1 MRGEGIKIF
10 KKAREIVIIVSRV
23 YSSGKTTLAKN
34 LAKYFHSKAHI
45 VESRQTDNPLYDKA
59 KGTISCSYDEDFL
72 MERMKQ
78 IGEAMT
84 EPYTVFDRS
93 VYEDVLRMKISAD
106 LGFLDQEEAED
117 YFAWINKLLSKIPL
131 DRSNEASQILLFL
144 DLPFHDMIDRIY
156 QVPKVKEYI
165 MTHSFLYEYY
175 QESHLR
181 YREWFEN
188 YHYSEK
194 LRINALDYDFNN
206 MDDVAKVAKQIEEI
220 YQNPKFEITYDAIVD
235 NMRQS
240 LVNNNSI

>member
-1 MRGEGIKIF
+1 M
-10 KKAREIVIIVSRV
+10 IIVSGG

-78 IGEAMT
+78 IGVAIT

-117 YFAWINKLLSKIPL
+117 YFARINKRLSEIPL

-165 MTHSFLYEYY
+165 MTHPFLYEYY
-175 QESHLR
+175 QEAHLR
-181 YREWFEN
+181 HREWFEN

>member
-1 MRGEGIKIF
+1 M
-10 KKAREIVIIVSRV
+10 IIVSGV

-78 IGEAMT
+78 VGEAMT

-106 LGFLDQEEAED
+106 LGFLDQEEVED
-117 YFAWINKLLSKIPL
+117 YFARINKRLSEIPL

-144 DLPFHDMIDRIY
+144 DLPFHDMIERIY

-165 MTHSFLYEYY
+165 MTHPFLYEYY
-175 QESHLR
+175 QEAHLR
-181 YREWFEN
+181 YREWFEE
-188 YHYSEK
+188 YRYSEK

>member
-1 MRGEGIKIF
+1 M
-10 KKAREIVIIVSRV
+10 IIVSGI

-165 MTHSFLYEYY
+165 MTHPFLYEYY

>member
-1 MRGEGIKIF
+1 M
-10 KKAREIVIIVSRV
+10 IIVSGV

-165 MTHSFLYEYY
+165 MTHPFLYEYY

>member
-1 MRGEGIKIF
+1 M
-10 KKAREIVIIVSRV
+10 IIVSGV

-117 YFAWINKLLSKIPL
+117 YFAWINKRLSKIPL

-165 MTHSFLYEYY
+165 MTHPFLYEYY

>member
-1 MRGEGIKIF
+1 
-10 KKAREIVIIVSRV
+10 
-23 YSSGKTTLAKN
+23 
-34 LAKYFHSKAHI
+34 
-45 VESRQTDNPLYDKA
+45 
-59 KGTISCSYDEDFL
+59 
-72 MERMKQ
+72 MKQ

-117 YFAWINKLLSKIPL
+117 YFAWINKRLSKIPL

-165 MTHSFLYEYY
+165 MTHPFLYEYY

>member
-1 MRGEGIKIF
+1 M
-10 KKAREIVIIVSRV
+10 IIVSGV

-78 IGEAMT
+78 VGEAMT

-106 LGFLDQEEAED
+106 LGFLDQEEVED
-117 YFAWINKLLSKIPL
+117 YFARINKRLSEIPL

-144 DLPFHDMIDRIY
+144 DLPFHDMIDHIY

-165 MTHSFLYEYY
+165 MTHPFLYEYY

-220 YQNPKFEITYDAIVD
+220 YQNPEITYDAIVD

>member
-1 MRGEGIKIF
+1 M
-10 KKAREIVIIVSRV
+10 IIVSGV
-23 YSSGKTTLAKN
+23 YASGKTTLAKN

-78 IGEAMT
+78 VGEAMT

-106 LGFLDQEEAED
+106 LGFLDQEEVED
-117 YFAWINKLLSKIPL
+117 YFARINKRLSEIPL

-144 DLPFHDMIDRIY
+144 DLPFHDMIERIY

-165 MTHSFLYEYY
+165 MSHPFLYEYY
-175 QESHLR
+175 QEAHLR
-181 YREWFEN
+181 YREWFEE
-188 YHYSEK
+188 YRYSEK
-194 LRINALDYDFNN
+194 LRINALDYDFNVIQAE
-206 MDDVAKVAKQIEEI
+206 VAH
-220 YQNPKFEITYDAIVD
+220 P
-235 NMRQS
+235 
-240 LVNNNSI
+240 L

>member
-1 MRGEGIKIF
+1 M
-10 KKAREIVIIVSRV
+10 IIVSGV

-131 DRSNEASQILLFL
+131 DHSNEASQILLFL

-165 MTHSFLYEYY
+165 MTHPFLYEYY
-175 QESHLR
+175 QEAHLR

-220 YQNPKFEITYDAIVD
+220 YQNPEITYDAIVD

>member
-10 KKAREIVIIVSRV
+10 KKAREIVIIVSGV

-117 YFAWINKLLSKIPL
+117 YFAWINKRLSKIPL

-165 MTHSFLYEYY
+165 MTHPFLYEYY

-206 MDDVAKVAKQIEEI
+206 MDNVAKVAKQIEEI

>member
-1 MRGEGIKIF
+1 M
-10 KKAREIVIIVSRV
+10 IIVSRV

>member
-1 MRGEGIKIF
+1 M
-10 KKAREIVIIVSRV
+10 IIVSGV
-23 YSSGKTTLAKN
+23 YSSGKTILAKN
-34 LAKYFHSKAHI
+34 LTKYFHSKAHI

-84 EPYTVFDRS
+84 EPYTVFERS

-165 MTHSFLYEYY
+165 MTHPFLYEYY
-175 QESHLR
+175 QKAHLR

-206 MDDVAKVAKQIEEI
+206 MDDVAKVAKQNEEI

>member
-1 MRGEGIKIF
+1 M
-10 KKAREIVIIVSRV
+10 IIVSGV

-45 VESRQTDNPLYDKA
+45 VESRQMDNPLYDKA

-165 MTHSFLYEYY
+165 MTHPFLYEYY
-175 QESHLR
+175 QKAHLR

-220 YQNPKFEITYDAIVD
+220 YQNPEITYDAIVD

>member
-10 KKAREIVIIVSRV
+10 KKAREIVIIVSGV

-144 DLPFHDMIDRIY
+144 DLPFHDMIDHIY

-165 MTHSFLYEYY
+165 MTHPFLYEYY

-220 YQNPKFEITYDAIVD
+220 YQNPEITYDAIVD

-240 LVNNNSI
+240 LVNNNNI

>member
-1 MRGEGIKIF
+1 M
-10 KKAREIVIIVSRV
+10 IIVSGV

-117 YFAWINKLLSKIPL
+117 YFAWINKRLSKIPL

-165 MTHSFLYEYY
+165 MTHPFLYEYY
-175 QESHLR
+175 QEAHLR
-181 YREWFEN
+181 YH

-240 LVNNNSI
+240 LVNNNNI

>member
-1 MRGEGIKIF
+1 M
-10 KKAREIVIIVSRV
+10 IIVSGV

-78 IGEAMT
+78 IGEAIT
-84 EPYTVFDRS
+84 EPYTAFDRS

-117 YFAWINKLLSKIPL
+117 YFARINKRLSEIPL

-165 MTHSFLYEYY
+165 MTHPFLYEYY
-175 QESHLR
+175 QEAPLR
-181 YREWFEN
+181 YRKWFEN

-240 LVNNNSI
+240 LVNNSI

>member
-1 MRGEGIKIF
+1 M
-10 KKAREIVIIVSRV
+10 IIVSGV

-78 IGEAMT
+78 VGEAMT

-165 MTHSFLYEYY
+165 MTYPFLYEYY

-220 YQNPKFEITYDAIVD
+220 YQNPEITYDAIVD

>member
-1 MRGEGIKIF
+1 M
-10 KKAREIVIIVSRV
+10 IIVSGV

-117 YFAWINKLLSKIPL
+117 YFAWINKRLSKIPL

-165 MTHSFLYEYY
+165 MTHPFLYEYY
-175 QESHLR
+175 QEANLR

-220 YQNPKFEITYDAIVD
+220 YQNPEITYDAIVD

>member
-1 MRGEGIKIF
+1 M
-10 KKAREIVIIVSRV
+10 IIVSGV

-78 IGEAMT
+78 VGEAMT

-106 LGFLDQEEAED
+106 LGFLD
-117 YFAWINKLLSKIPL
+117 
-131 DRSNEASQILLFL
+131 
-144 DLPFHDMIDRIY
+144 
-156 QVPKVKEYI
+156 
-165 MTHSFLYEYY
+165 EYY
-175 QESHLR
+175 QEAHLR

-206 MDDVAKVAKQIEEI
+206 MEDVAKIAKQIEEI

>member
-1 MRGEGIKIF
+1 M
-10 KKAREIVIIVSRV
+10 IIVSGV
-23 YSSGKTTLAKN
+23 HSSGKTTLSKN
-34 LAKYFHSKAHI
+34 LAKYFNSKAYI
-45 VESRQTDNPLYDKA
+45 IETRQTDHPLYDKV
-59 KGTISCSYDEDFL
+59 KGTISCNYDEDFL

-78 IGEAMT
+78 VGEAMT

-93 VYEDVLRMKISAD
+93 VYEDVLRMKIAAD
-106 LGFLDQEEAED
+106 LGFLDHEEVED
-117 YFAWINKLLSKIPL
+117 YFARVNKRLSDIPL

-144 DLPFHDMIDRIY
+144 DLPFHDMIERIY

-165 MTHSFLYEYY
+165 MTHPFLYEYY
-175 QESHLR
+175 QETHFR

-235 NMRQS
+235 NMRHS
-240 LVNNNSI
+240 LVNKKNSI

>member
-1 MRGEGIKIF
+1 
-10 KKAREIVIIVSRV
+10 
-23 YSSGKTTLAKN
+23 
-34 LAKYFHSKAHI
+34 
-45 VESRQTDNPLYDKA
+45 
-59 KGTISCSYDEDFL
+59 
-72 MERMKQ
+72 MKQ
-78 IGEAMT
+78 VGEAMT

-117 YFAWINKLLSKIPL
+117 YFAWINKRLSKIPL

-165 MTHSFLYEYY
+165 MTHPFLYEYY
-175 QESHLR
+175 QEAHLR

>member
-10 KKAREIVIIVSRV
+10 KKAREIVIIVSGV

-144 DLPFHDMIDRIY
+144 DLPFHDMIDHIY

-165 MTHSFLYEYY
+165 MTHPFLYEYY

-220 YQNPKFEITYDAIVD
+220 YQNPEITYDAIVD

>member
-1 MRGEGIKIF
+1 M
-10 KKAREIVIIVSRV
+10 IIVSGV

-59 KGTISCSYDEDFL
+59 KGTISCDYDEDFL

-165 MTHSFLYEYY
+165 MTHPFLYEYY

-220 YQNPKFEITYDAIVD
+220 YQNPEITYDAIVD

>member
-1 MRGEGIKIF
+1 M
-10 KKAREIVIIVSRV
+10 IIVSGV

-78 IGEAMT
+78 VGEAMT

-106 LGFLDQEEAED
+106 LGFLDQEEVED
-117 YFAWINKLLSKIPL
+117 YFARINKRLSEIPL

-165 MTHSFLYEYY
+165 MTHPFLYEYY

>member
-1 MRGEGIKIF
+1 
-10 KKAREIVIIVSRV
+10 
-23 YSSGKTTLAKN
+23 
-34 LAKYFHSKAHI
+34 
-45 VESRQTDNPLYDKA
+45 
-59 KGTISCSYDEDFL
+59 
-72 MERMKQ
+72 MKQ
-78 IGEAMT
+78 IGEAIT

-117 YFAWINKLLSKIPL
+117 YFARINKRLSEIPL

-156 QVPKVKEYI
+156 QVQKVKEYI
-165 MTHSFLYEYY
+165 MTHPFLYEYY
-175 QESHLR
+175 QEAHLR

>member
-1 MRGEGIKIF
+1 M
-10 KKAREIVIIVSRV
+10 IIVSGV

-78 IGEAMT
+78 VGEAMT

-106 LGFLDQEEAED
+106 LGFLDQEEVED
-117 YFAWINKLLSKIPL
+117 YFARINKRLSEIPL

-144 DLPFHDMIDRIY
+144 DLPF
-156 QVPKVKEYI
+156 
-165 MTHSFLYEYY
+165 
-175 QESHLR
+175 QEAHLR

-206 MDDVAKVAKQIEEI
+206 MEDVAKIAKQIEEI

>member
-10 KKAREIVIIVSRV
+10 KKAREIVIIVSGV

-165 MTHSFLYEYY
+165 MTHPFLYEYY

>member
-1 MRGEGIKIF
+1 
-10 KKAREIVIIVSRV
+10 
-23 YSSGKTTLAKN
+23 
-34 LAKYFHSKAHI
+34 
-45 VESRQTDNPLYDKA
+45 
-59 KGTISCSYDEDFL
+59 
-72 MERMKQ
+72 MKQ

-165 MTHSFLYEYY
+165 MTHPFLYEYY
-175 QESHLR
+175 QKAHLR

-220 YQNPKFEITYDAIVD
+220 YQNPEITYDAIVD

>member
-10 KKAREIVIIVSRV
+10 KKAREIVIIVSGV

-220 YQNPKFEITYDAIVD
+220 YQNPEITYDAIVD

>member
-1 MRGEGIKIF
+1 M
-10 KKAREIVIIVSRV
+10 IIVSGV

-165 MTHSFLYEYY
+165 MTHPFLYEYY

-220 YQNPKFEITYDAIVD
+220 YQNPEITYDAIVD

>member
-1 MRGEGIKIF
+1 M
-10 KKAREIVIIVSRV
+10 IIVSGV

-117 YFAWINKLLSKIPL
+117 YFAWINKRLSKIPL

-165 MTHSFLYEYY
+165 MTHPFLYEYY

-220 YQNPKFEITYDAIVD
+220 YQNPEITYDAIVD

>member
-1 MRGEGIKIF
+1 M
-10 KKAREIVIIVSRV
+10 IIVSGV

-59 KGTISCSYDEDFL
+59 KWTISCSYDEDFL

-78 IGEAMT
+78 VGEAMT

-93 VYEDVLRMKISAD
+93 IYEDVLRMKISAD
-106 LGFLDQEEAED
+106 LGFLDQEEVED
-117 YFAWINKLLSKIPL
+117 YFARINKRLSEIPL

-165 MTHSFLYEYY
+165 MTHPFLYEYY
-175 QESHLR
+175 QEAHFR
-181 YREWFEN
+181 YREWFEE

-206 MDDVAKVAKQIEEI
+206 MDDVAKIAKQIEEI
-220 YQNPKFEITYDAIVD
+220 YHNPKFEITYDAIVD

-240 LVNNNSI
+240 LVNKKNSI

>member
-1 MRGEGIKIF
+1 M
-10 KKAREIVIIVSRV
+10 IIVSGV

>member
-1 MRGEGIKIF
+1 M
-10 KKAREIVIIVSRV
+10 IIVSGV
-23 YSSGKTTLAKN
+23 HSSGKTTLAKN

-59 KGTISCSYDEDFL
+59 KWTISCSYDEDFL

-78 IGEAMT
+78 IGEAIT
-84 EPYTVFDRS
+84 EPYTVF
-93 VYEDVLRMKISAD
+93 
-106 LGFLDQEEAED
+106 
-117 YFAWINKLLSKIPL
+117 

-165 MTHSFLYEYY
+165 MTHPFLYEYY
-175 QESHLR
+175 QEAHLR

>member
-10 KKAREIVIIVSRV
+10 KKAREIVIIVSGV

-165 MTHSFLYEYY
+165 MTHPFLYEYY

-220 YQNPKFEITYDAIVD
+220 YQNPEITYDAIVD